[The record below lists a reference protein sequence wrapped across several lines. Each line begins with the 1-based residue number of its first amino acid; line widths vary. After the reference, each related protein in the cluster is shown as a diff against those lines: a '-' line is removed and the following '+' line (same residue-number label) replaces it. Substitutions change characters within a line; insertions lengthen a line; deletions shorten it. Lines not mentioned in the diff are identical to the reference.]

1 MNDGLSDH
9 ELLRQ
14 VRVGDKQAVAALYDR
29 YSSPVINLATYVLG
43 NRESAE
49 EVLQDVFLTVWKRPE
64 VWDAARGSFL
74 TWLLTITR
82 NRAIDRLRGRE
93 GSANKREMSLE
104 IAPEIAADDIQMEG
118 VEWDNARALR
128 GLIERLPQDQAQL
141 IEMAFY
147 KGMTHTLIA
156 EATGIPLGTVK
167 TRLRVG
173 LQSLRRMWLREMEVM
188 GDE

>member
-9 ELLRQ
+9 DLLRQ
-14 VRVGDKQAVAALYDR
+14 VRAGDKQAVAVLYDR
-29 YSSPVINLATYVLG
+29 YSAPVMNLAAYVLG

-49 EVLQDVFLTVWKRPE
+49 EVVQDVFVTVWKRPE
-64 VWDAARGSFL
+64 VWDAGRGSFL

-93 GSANKREMSLE
+93 GSASKRETSLE
-104 IAPEIAADDIQMEG
+104 IAPELASDDMPLEG
-118 VEWDNARALR
+118 VDWDNARALR
-128 GLIERLPQDQAQL
+128 GLVERLPTEQSQL

-156 EATGIPLGTVK
+156 DATGIPLGTVK

-173 LQSLRRMWLREMEVM
+173 LQALRRMWLREMESV